1 MRLRDVKQLRV
12 GYEVLC
18 GPFSGRV
25 TCVDLVDDDRV
36 VIKWDS
42 HDSEDV
48 IAEQSPLWLNIK
60 PALGSKLTCRPNG
73 VVDG

>member
-1 MRLRDVKQLRV
+1 MLPRDVKQLRV

-25 TCVDLVDDDRV
+25 TCVDLIDDDRV

-48 IAEQSPLWLNIK
+48 IAEQSPLWSNIQ
-60 PALGSKLTCRPNG
+60 PKL
-73 VVDG
+73 